1 MITIKKLEKAFNKM
15 IQKEFLPD
23 GYVCIHKVEIHVV
36 DGTFIKISGCF
47 GNYDGT
53 DLNKHWSRPFELEY
67 SDGKSIEFIKGML
80 YAQLYKEI

>member
-53 DLNKHWSRPFELEY
+53 DLDKHWSRPFELEY
-67 SDGKSIEFIKGML
+67 SDGKSIEFITGML

>member
-1 MITIKKLEKAFNKM
+1 MITIEKLEKAFNKM

-36 DGTFIKISGCF
+36 DGAFIKISGQF
-47 GNYDGT
+47 GNYGT
-53 DLNKHWSRPFELEY
+53 DLDKHWNRPFELEY

>member
-53 DLNKHWSRPFELEY
+53 DLDKHWSKPFELEY

-80 YAQLYKEI
+80 YTQLYKEI

>member
-36 DGTFIKISGCF
+36 DGTFIKISGQF
-47 GNYDGT
+47 GNYGT
-53 DLNKHWSRPFELEY
+53 DSDKHWARPFELEY

-80 YAQLYKEI
+80 YTKLWKEI

>member
-36 DGTFIKISGCF
+36 DGTFIKISGRF
-47 GNYDGT
+47 GNYGT
-53 DLNKHWSRPFELEY
+53 DLDKQWSRPFELEY
-67 SDGKSIEFIKGML
+67 SDGKSVEFIKGML
-80 YAQLYKEI
+80 YAKLWKEI